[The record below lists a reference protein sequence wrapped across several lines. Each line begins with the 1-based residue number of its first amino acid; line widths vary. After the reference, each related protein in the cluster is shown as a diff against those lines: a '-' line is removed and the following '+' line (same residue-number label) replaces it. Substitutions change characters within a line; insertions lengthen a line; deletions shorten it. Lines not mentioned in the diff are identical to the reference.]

1 MITLSPKARYLAV
14 PGEGAQTPASRWAD
28 LMASGYFQD
37 GAQAAI
43 GEYSM
48 RLKAA
53 NPIEATQAYYKLEGA
68 RDFLKLLLN
77 IGEKD
82 SPPSQRTMVPLNPI

>member
-1 MITLSPKARYLAV
+1 
-14 PGEGAQTPASRWAD
+14 
-28 LMASGYFQD
+28 MASGYFQD

-82 SPPSQRTMVPLNPI
+82 SPPAQRTMEPLNQI